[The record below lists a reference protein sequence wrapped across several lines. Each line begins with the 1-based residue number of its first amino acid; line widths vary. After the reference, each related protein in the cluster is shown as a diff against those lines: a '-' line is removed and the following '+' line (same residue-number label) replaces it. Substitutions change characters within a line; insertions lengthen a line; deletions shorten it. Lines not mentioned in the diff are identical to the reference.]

1 VLEDTDYDL
10 LSECSG
16 SSSAEAKEKT
26 LVVLE
31 SKPLTLITSSNFILS
46 VLCISQQFQTP

>member
-1 VLEDTDYDL
+1 MLEDTDYDL

-16 SSSAEAKEKT
+16 SRSAEAKEKT

-31 SKPLTLITSSNFILS
+31 SKPLTLITSSYYIF
-46 VLCISQQFQTP
+46 FQYCA